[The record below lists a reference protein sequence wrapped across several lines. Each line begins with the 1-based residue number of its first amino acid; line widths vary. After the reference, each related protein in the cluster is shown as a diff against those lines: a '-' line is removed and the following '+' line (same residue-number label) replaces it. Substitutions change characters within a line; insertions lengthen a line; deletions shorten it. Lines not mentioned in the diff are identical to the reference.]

1 MCGIFAVASKV
12 GVNPDLLW
20 FGTHRVRHRGPDDW
34 GFVSLSPLDAHHP
47 VEHFWRATTERQAAS
62 DYRVGLGSRRLGIL
76 DLSTAGQQP
85 MTLAGSGL
93 WIVFNGEIYNYRE
106 IRAELADSRQFVSVT
121 DTEVLLAAYQNWGR
135 RCLEKLNGMFAFVI
149 YDSARMRLFIA
160 RDRFGEKP
168 VYYLLDRERFV
179 CASELK
185 QFFEDPDFDEE
196 IDRSALAD
204 FFLLSAQDHDDR
216 TFFKHVKQLPP
227 AHWMEIDLTTM
238 CLYGPV
244 RYWAP
249 EIAED
254 SDCSHDADL
263 AKSLVPL
270 LVDSVRLRL
279 RSDVPVGVCLSGGID
294 SATICSVAAS
304 QGVSGS
310 LTAYTMEFP
319 GHNQD
324 QQDEQYLAHRAA
336 RHAGVRQRNL
346 SMDAADLWDGL
357 GEFVDFQDGP
367 VGGASIFASWKVFQ
381 AARADRTTVLLN
393 GQGCD
398 EFFAGY
404 SKFFFFW
411 WEILVHRRDWLQLS
425 RSLLSYFAGNGLTNW
440 NRSNAQKY
448 FPRFLRERLGGIQ
461 DFASPEFSSC
471 ATTDLDI
478 GHGESLNLRLWK
490 DLSQFS
496 LPCLLHWEDR
506 NSMSTGTEMRLPFL
520 DHRIV
525 EAVLKT
531 SVRTKLN
538 AGYTKYL
545 LRQAM
550 AEYLPQ
556 EICWQRAKRGFET
569 PAQTWLKTDLAGS
582 IDEILGQQQS
592 PLADFF
598 DLCGLRRQICRTRD
612 GVATSLSEF
621 DWFKLVTTDL
631 WLKQLRNVGR
641 TRDAVLIAQ

>member
-1 MCGIFAVASKV
+1 MCGIFAVASRS

-34 GFVSLSPLDAHHP
+34 GFVSLSPLSVGHP
-47 VEHFWRATTERQAAS
+47 QQRFWREATERYVAS
-62 DYRVGLGSRRLGIL
+62 DYQVGLGSRRLSIL
-76 DLSTAGQQP
+76 DLSIAGQQP
-85 MTLAGSGL
+85 MTLSGSGL
-93 WIVFNGEIYNYRE
+93 WMVFNGEIYNYRE
-106 IRAELADSRQFVSVT
+106 IRSELADSRECFSAT
-121 DTEVLLAAYQNWGR
+121 DTEVLLAAYQKWGR
-135 RCLEKLNGMFAFVI
+135 RCLERLNGMFAFVI
-149 YDSARMRLFIA
+149 YDRARMRLFVA

-168 VYYLLDRERFV
+168 LYYFLNRQLFL

-185 QFFEDPDFDEE
+185 QFFEDPDFDKE

-204 FFLLSAQDHDDR
+204 FFLLSAQDHDER
-216 TFFKHVKQLPP
+216 TFFRHIKQLPP
-227 AHWMEIDLTTM
+227 AHWMEMDLRTM
-238 CLYGPV
+238 HLYGPV

-254 SDCSHDADL
+254 SDRSQDADL
-263 AKSLVPL
+263 ERSLVPL
-270 LVDSVRLRL
+270 LADSVRLRL

-294 SATICSVAAS
+294 SATICSIAAS
-304 QGVSGS
+304 QGISSS

-319 GHNQD
+319 SRDQH
-324 QQDEQYLAHRAA
+324 QQDEQYLAYLAA
-336 RHAGVRQRNL
+336 RHTGVRQRNL
-346 SMDAADLWDGL
+346 MMDAADLWDGL
-357 GEFVDFQDGP
+357 REFVDYQDGP

-381 AARADRTTVLLN
+381 AARSDRTTVLLN

-411 WEILVHRRDWLQLS
+411 WQILVHRRDWLQLL
-425 RSLLSYFAGNGLTNW
+425 RSLLTYCAGNGLTNW
-440 NRSNAQKY
+440 NCLNARKY
-448 FPRFLRERLGGIQ
+448 FPRFLRKRAGGIQ
-461 DFASPEFSSC
+461 DFASPEFSRC

-525 EAVLKT
+525 EAALKT
-531 SVRTKLN
+531 SVATKLN

-550 AEYLPQ
+550 ADYLPQ

-569 PAQTWLKTDLAGS
+569 PAQNWFKTDLARPIEEVLS
-582 IDEILGQQQS
+582 QQQS
-592 PLADFF
+592 PLAELF
-598 DLCGLRRQICRTRD
+598 DLHELRKQCRRTR
-612 GVATSLSEF
+612 GAGITSLSEF
-621 DWFKLVTTDL
+621 DWFKLLTTDV
-631 WLKQLRNVGR
+631 WIKQLRTVNR
-641 TRDAVLIAQ
+641 TRDATLVA

>member
-1 MCGIFAVASKV
+1 MCGIFAVADRS

-34 GFVSLSPLDAHHP
+34 GFVSLSPLNARHP
-47 VEHFWRATTERQAAS
+47 VEHLWRAAAERYAAN
-62 DYRVGLGSRRLGIL
+62 DYQVGLGSRRLSIL

-85 MTLAGSGL
+85 MTLPGSGL

-106 IRAELADSRQFVSVT
+106 IRAELSDGRQFASAT
-121 DTEVLLAAYQNWGR
+121 DTEVLLAAYQKWGR
-135 RCLEKLNGMFAFVI
+135 RCLDKLNGMFAFVI

-168 VYYLLDRERFV
+168 LYYLRDGERFL

-185 QFFEDPDFDEE
+185 QFFEDPDFKKE

-204 FFLLSAQDHDDR
+204 FFLLSAQDHDER
-216 TFFKHVKQLPP
+216 TFFRCIKQLPP

-238 CLYGPV
+238 YLYGPV

-249 EIAED
+249 DIAED
-254 SDCSHDADL
+254 SDPSHDAEL
-263 AKSLVPL
+263 ASSLVTL
-270 LVDSVRLRL
+270 LADSVRLRL

-294 SATICSVAAS
+294 SAAICSIAAS
-304 QGVSGS
+304 LGNGSS

-319 GHNQD
+319 GHSQD
-324 QQDEQYLAHRAA
+324 QQHERYLAYRAA
-336 RHAGVRQRNL
+336 RHAAVRQRNL
-346 SMDAADLWDGL
+346 SMDAADLWEGL
-357 GEFVDFQDGP
+357 DEFVDFQDGP
-367 VGGASIFASWKVFQ
+367 VGGASICASWKVFQ

-411 WEILVHRRDWLQLS
+411 WEILARRRDWVQLS
-425 RSLLSYFAGNGLTNW
+425 RSLLSYFAGNGLANW
-440 NRSNAQKY
+440 NCSNARKY
-448 FPRFLRERLGGIQ
+448 FPRLLRERAGGIQ
-461 DFASPEFSSC
+461 DFASPEFYQC
-471 ATTDLDI
+471 ATADLDI
-478 GHGESLNLRLWK
+478 GHGGSLNLRLWK

-531 SVRTKLN
+531 SVATKLN

-550 AEYLPQ
+550 ADYLPQ

-569 PAQTWLKTDLAGS
+569 PAQSWFKGDLARP
-582 IDEILGQQQS
+582 IEEILSQQHAA
-592 PLADFF
+592 LAELF
-598 DLCGLRRQICRTRD
+598 DLQALRKQFRRTRE
-612 GVATSLSEF
+612 AWITFLSEF
-621 DWFKLVTTDL
+621 DWFKLLTTDV
-631 WLKQLRNVGR
+631 WLKQLANAGR
-641 TRDAVLIAQ
+641 TRDAALIA

>member
-1 MCGIFAVASKV
+1 MCGIFAVASKA

-20 FGTHRVRHRGPDDW
+20 FGTHRARHRGPDDW
-34 GFVSLSPLDAHHP
+34 GFVSLSPLSANDP
-47 VEHFWRATTERQAAS
+47 QQRFWRASTERYFAS
-62 DYRVGLGSRRLGIL
+62 DYKVGLGSRRLGIL
-76 DLSTAGQQP
+76 DLSTAGRQP
-85 MTLAGSGL
+85 MNLSGSGL

-106 IRAELADSRQFVSVT
+106 IRAELADSHQFISGS
-121 DTEVLLAAYQNWGR
+121 DTEVLLAAYQRWGR
-135 RCLEKLNGMFAFVI
+135 RCLERLNGMFAFVI
-149 YDSARMRLFIA
+149 YDRARMRLFIA

-168 VYYLLDRERFV
+168 LYYFLDRDRFL

-185 QFFEDPDFDEE
+185 QFFEDPDFDKAV
-196 IDRSALAD
+196 DRSALAD
-204 FFLLSAQDHDDR
+204 FFLLSAQDHDER
-216 TFFKHVKQLPP
+216 TFFRRIKQLPP

-238 CLYGPV
+238 HLYGPV

-254 SDCSHDADL
+254 SDRSHDAEL
-263 AKSLVPL
+263 ACSLVPL
-270 LVDSVRLRL
+270 LADSVRLRL

-294 SATICSVAAS
+294 SATICSIAAS
-304 QGVSGS
+304 QGNVSS

-319 GHNQD
+319 GQDQD
-324 QQDEQYLAHRAA
+324 QQEERFFADRVA
-336 RHAGVRQRNL
+336 RHTGVRQRHL
-346 SMDAADLWDGL
+346 TMDAADLWDGL
-357 GEFVDFQDGP
+357 REFVDCQDGP

-381 AARADRTTVLLN
+381 AARNDRTTVLLN

-411 WEILVHRRDWLQLS
+411 WEILVHRREWRQLS
-425 RSLLSYFAGNGLTNW
+425 RSLLTYFAGNGLTNW
-440 NRSNAQKY
+440 NCLNARKY
-448 FPRFLRERLGGIQ
+448 FPRFLRRRAGGIQ
-461 DFASPEFSSC
+461 DFTLPEFSRC
-471 ATTDLDI
+471 ATTGLDM

-531 SVRTKLN
+531 SVSTKLN

-550 AEYLPQ
+550 ADYLPQ
-556 EICWQRAKRGFET
+556 EICRQRVKRGFET
-569 PAQTWLKTDLAGS
+569 PAQSWFESDLARP
-582 IDEILGQQQS
+582 IEEILSQPQS
-592 PLADFF
+592 PLTELF
-598 DLCGLRRQICRTRD
+598 DLHALRKQFRRTRD
-612 GVATSLSEF
+612 AWITSLSEF

-631 WLKQLRNVGR
+631 WLKQLADVAR
-641 TRDAVLIAQ
+641 TRDAALVAQ

>member
-1 MCGIFAVASKV
+1 MCGIFAVASKA
-12 GVNPDLLW
+12 GVDPDLLW

-34 GFVSLSPLDAHHP
+34 GFVSVLPLSNGRPQ
-47 VEHFWRATTERQAAS
+47 EHFWRASTERYVAR
-62 DYRVGLGSRRLGIL
+62 DYQVGLGSRRLSVL
-76 DLSTAGQQP
+76 DISTAGQQP
-85 MTLAGSGL
+85 MTLPGSGL

-106 IRAELADSRQFVSVT
+106 IRAELADSRQCLSAT

-135 RCLEKLNGMFAFVI
+135 RCLERLNGMFAFVI
-149 YDSARMRLFIA
+149 YDSVRMRLFIA

-168 VYYLLDRERFV
+168 LYYFQDGERFL

-185 QFFEDPDFDEE
+185 QFFEDPDFDKE

-204 FFLLSAQDHDDR
+204 FFLFSVQDHDER
-216 TFFKHVKQLPP
+216 TFLRRVKQLPP

-238 CLYGPV
+238 RLYGPV

-249 EIAED
+249 EIAKD
-254 SDCSHDADL
+254 SDRSNDAEL
-263 AKSLVPL
+263 ESSLVPL
-270 LVDSVRLRL
+270 LADSVRLRL

-294 SATICSVAAS
+294 SATICSIAAS
-304 QGVSGS
+304 QGIGGS

-324 QQDEQYLAHRAA
+324 EQHLAHLAA
-336 RHAGVRQRNL
+336 RHAGVRQRKL

-381 AARADRTTVLLN
+381 AARAEGTTVLLN

-411 WEILVHRRDWLQLS
+411 WEILIRRCDWLQLS
-425 RSLLSYFAGNGLTNW
+425 RSLFSYLAGNGLANW
-440 NRSNAQKY
+440 NRLNARKY
-448 FPRFLRERLGGIQ
+448 FPRFLRKQAGGIQ
-461 DFASPEFSSC
+461 DFASPEFFRC

-478 GHGESLNLRLWK
+478 RHGESLNLRLWK
-490 DLSQFS
+490 DLSEFS

-525 EAVLKT
+525 EVVLKT
-531 SVRTKLN
+531 SAGTKLN

-569 PAQTWLKTDLAGS
+569 PAQTWFKTDLAGS
-582 IDEILGQQQS
+582 IEDVLSQQQS
-592 PLADFF
+592 PLAELF
-598 DLCGLRRQICRTRD
+598 DLRALREQFRRTRD
-612 GVATSLSEF
+612 AWITSLSEF
-621 DWFKLVTTDL
+621 DWFKLMTTDV
-631 WLKQLRNVGR
+631 WLKQLRNVNR
-641 TRDAVLIAQ
+641 TRDTTLVA

>member
-1 MCGIFAVASKV
+1 MCGIFAVASKA

-20 FGTHRVRHRGPDDW
+20 FGTHRARHRGPDDW
-34 GFVSLSPLDAHHP
+34 GFVSVSPLSPRHSQ
-47 VEHFWRATTERQAAS
+47 EHFWRAATERYVAS
-62 DYRVGLGSRRLGIL
+62 DYRVGLGSRRLSIL
-76 DLSTAGQQP
+76 DLSPAGQQP
-85 MTLAGSGL
+85 MTLPGSGL

-106 IRAELADSRQFVSVT
+106 IRAELADGRQFLSGT

-135 RCLEKLNGMFAFVI
+135 RCLEQLNGMFAFVI

-168 VYYLLDRERFV
+168 VYYFLDHERFL

-185 QFFEDPDFDEE
+185 QFFEDPDFDKE

-204 FFLLSAQDHDDR
+204 FFLLSAQDHDER
-216 TFFKHVKQLPP
+216 TFFRHIKQLPP

-238 CLYGPV
+238 RLYGPV

-254 SDCSHDADL
+254 SDRSHDAEL
-263 AKSLVPL
+263 ERSLVPL
-270 LVDSVRLRL
+270 LADSVQLRL

-294 SATICSVAAS
+294 SATICSIAAS
-304 QGVSGS
+304 RGISSS

-319 GHNQD
+319 GHDQG
-324 QQDEQYLAHRAA
+324 QQDEQYLAYRVA
-336 RHAGVRQRNL
+336 RHAGVRQRSL
-346 SMDAADLWDGL
+346 TMDAADLWEGL
-357 GEFVDFQDGP
+357 REFVDCQDGP
-367 VGGASIFASWKVFQ
+367 AGGASIFASWKVFQ
-381 AARADRTTVLLN
+381 AARNDKTTVLLN

-440 NRSNAQKY
+440 NCLNARKY
-448 FPRFLRERLGGIQ
+448 FPRFLKKMAGGIQ
-461 DFASPEFSSC
+461 DFSSPEFSRY

-478 GHGESLNLRLWK
+478 GHGESLNQRLWK

-550 AEYLPQ
+550 AAYLPH

-569 PAQTWLKTDLAGS
+569 PAQSWFKTDLAS
-582 IDEILGQQQS
+582 AIKEILSQSQS
-592 PLADFF
+592 PLNEFF
-598 DLCGLRRQICRTRD
+598 DVCALREQLCRTRD
-612 GVATSLSEF
+612 GMATSLSEF

-631 WLKQLRNVGR
+631 WLRQLTHAGR
-641 TRDAVLIAQ
+641 SRDAALVAQ